1 MLKSQYGTKALCF
14 KQDIRYIPK
23 HFLDLKQ
30 VIQLIDSETKG
41 NYKLKYGM

>member
-1 MLKSQYGTKALCF
+1 MLKSQYGTKTLCF
-14 KQDIRYIPK
+14 KQDIGYIPK

-41 NYKLKYGM
+41 NYELKYGM